1 MSHSKHAA
9 FARRDSN
16 HDELVA
22 VYESL
27 HCGVID
33 THAMGFGMPDILV
46 HFSGYC
52 CPVEIKSEDGQL
64 EPSQQRFF
72 RDWKGPKIEV
82 VRSADDVVQHVTRIR
97 HAQATGARL

>member
-16 HDELVA
+16 HDELVK
-22 VYESL
+22 VYLSL
-27 HCGVID
+27 HCGVLD

-52 CPVEIKSEDGQL
+52 CPVEIKSQDGEL
-64 EPSQQRFF
+64 EPSQVRFI
-72 RDWKGPKIEV
+72 REWKGPRIEV
-82 VRSADDVVQHVTRIR
+82 VRTPDDVIAHVTRIR
-97 HAQATGARL
+97 QQQATGVRS